1 MRSNI
6 GSILTKRAHMN
17 PDNEALFDVSAGR
30 RFNYAELN
38 DRTNQVVNALA
49 PSVKKGDRVALLMMN
64 SHEFISAFFA
74 IAKLG
79 AVVVPLN
86 WRLVPDELEFIL
98 KDSGSTV
105 LFYGEE
111 FLPSVGELHS
121 RGDKTDI
128 NLWIHTGSDAT
139 KPPFAKGFN
148 ELVDPAPSTEPEITA
163 FDDDMLYIMYTSG
176 TTGLPK
182 GVMHTHT
189 TQMEALVTLNATSDF
204 CIGDRYLNPMPLF
217 HVGALTPAIVGAYR
231 GLAHI
236 LMRAFDP
243 VKVWELVRDEKINNA
258 LLVPAMLGACRMV
271 YDPATH
277 DHSTLRWFL
286 SGAAPVPKALI
297 EAYAEMGIEIHQV
310 YGLTETC
317 GPACLTT
324 PEDALRKAGSTG
336 KAFFHTDVKLVRP
349 DGSECDVDEP
359 GEVLIRGGHIMTG
372 YWNRPDATAEAIR
385 DGILAVSGNLDLTM
399 FGPGFDLF
407 EPNSNYVKV
416 YTPKKTFGPAEW
428 RRMIYQSKPRMQLDD
443 IFGNFDCPDA
453 GQIAP
458 KRSRSITPL
467 QALALLNS
475 PFMAQQSDLL
485 AKRLEREA
493 PDSSSRIHRLFQL
506 INGRDPD
513 NDEKE
518 GALDLVNHS
527 GLPSLCRAMLNSSE
541 WLFIR

>member
-6 GSILTKRAHMN
+6 GAILSKRAHMN
-17 PDNEALFDVSAGR
+17 PDNEALFDVWANK
-30 RFNYAELN
+30 RFTYAELN
-38 DRTNQVVNALA
+38 DRTNQVVNALS
-49 PSVKKGDRVALLMMN
+49 PLVKKGDRVALLMMN

-105 LFYGEE
+105 LFYSEE
-111 FLPSVGELHS
+111 FLASVTELQS
-121 RGDKTDI
+121 RGNKTDVTH
-128 NLWIHTGSDAT
+128 WIHAGSADT
-139 KPPFAKGFN
+139 KPAFAKGFDEIVN
-148 ELVDPAPSTEPEITA
+148 PSPTTEPEITA
-163 FDDDMLYIMYTSG
+163 WDDEMLYIMYTSG

-182 GVMHTHT
+182 GVMHTHS
-189 TQMEALVTLNATSDF
+189 TQMDALVTLNATSDF

-217 HVGALTPAIVGAYR
+217 HVGALTPAITTAYR

-243 VKVWELVRDEKINNA
+243 VKTWELVKQEKITNA

-271 YDPATH
+271 YDPAAH
-277 DHSTLRWFL
+277 DHSSLRWFL

-297 EAYAEMGIEIHQV
+297 EAYAAMGIEIHQV

-349 DGSECDVDEP
+349 DGTECAVDEP

-385 DGILAVSGNLDLTM
+385 DGWFYSGDVATRDSEGFIWIQDRIKDMIISGGENIYPAELENVILSNAGVADVAVIGVPHEKWGETPLAVV
-399 FGPGFDLF
+399 
-407 EPNSNYVKV
+407 VK
-416 YTPKKTFGPAEW
+416 K
-428 RRMIYQSKPRMQLDD
+428 
-443 IFGNFDCPDA
+443 
-453 GQIAP
+453 
-458 KRSRSITPL
+458 
-467 QALALLNS
+467 
-475 PFMAQQSDLL
+475 
-485 AKRLEREA
+485 
-493 PDSSSRIHRLFQL
+493 
-506 INGRDPD
+506 DP
-513 NDEKE
+513 
-518 GALDLVNHS
+518 ALDEATVLAHCEGKLARFKMPTAVRFVDVIPRNAS
-527 GLPSLCRAMLNSSE
+527 GKALKRDLRIQFPSL
-541 WLFIR
+541 

>member
-128 NLWIHTGSDAT
+128 KLWIHTGSDAT

-148 ELVDPAPSTEPEITA
+148 DFVDPAPSTEPEITA

-182 GVMHTHT
+182 GVMHTHS

-385 DGILAVSGNLDLTM
+385 DGWFYSGDVATRDSEGFIWIQDRLKDMIISGGENIYPAELENVILGNPGVADVAVIGVPSEKWGETPLAVV
-399 FGPGFDLF
+399 
-407 EPNSNYVKV
+407 VK
-416 YTPKKTFGPAEW
+416 K
-428 RRMIYQSKPRMQLDD
+428 
-443 IFGNFDCPDA
+443 
-453 GQIAP
+453 
-458 KRSRSITPL
+458 
-467 QALALLNS
+467 
-475 PFMAQQSDLL
+475 
-485 AKRLEREA
+485 
-493 PDSSSRIHRLFQL
+493 
-506 INGRDPD
+506 DP
-513 NDEKE
+513 
-518 GALDLVNHS
+518 ALDEATVLAHCEGKLARFKMPTAVRFVDVIPRNAS
-527 GLPSLCRAMLNSSE
+527 GKALKRDLRIQFPSL
-541 WLFIR
+541 